1 MRSLVG
7 HGHGDGHGGSDLGL
21 GVDDRDGR
29 IVSADTPV
37 RGIAAIHIP
46 LMHANSGTSQAHPVG
61 HAYSAEFTTGGHRVL
76 AGISTAFHDRS
87 AGIKNDTVEV

>member
-7 HGHGDGHGGSDLGL
+7 HGHGHGGSDLGL